1 MSQPLRLALFFYR
14 EILFTT
20 LYMLF
25 KESKEEVVKAIERD
39 YEVINT
45 LSVLQNQG
53 IITSEKI

>member
-1 MSQPLRLALFFYR
+1 
-14 EILFTT
+14 
-20 LYMLF
+20 MLF